1 MNWLSSLFDALFPRH
16 CMVCGRRVSISE
28 FYICISCF
36 RALPIMNF
44 KRERLNK
51 TELLL
56 IGVPSITRAVS
67 YLIYQKESNYRELLF
82 HLKYYNHPEVGRYL
96 AHCAANTLIPQG
108 FFSDIDLIV
117 PVPLSAKKKRKRGY
131 NQCDFLAMGIA
142 DATGIAIN
150 TDSITRTISNTSQ
163 TKKGRFQRWKNSEG
177 IFQIN
182 STSQLKGKHILIV
195 DDVIT
200 TGATITSLVET
211 ITESVQVQ
219 ISIFTLA
226 LSE

>member
-1 MNWLSSLFDALFPRH
+1 
-16 CMVCGRRVSISE
+16 
-28 FYICISCF
+28 
-36 RALPIMNF
+36 
-44 KRERLNK
+44 
-51 TELLL
+51 
-56 IGVPSITRAVS
+56 
-67 YLIYQKESNYRELLF
+67 
-82 HLKYYNHPEVGRYL
+82 
-96 AHCAANTLIPQG
+96 
-108 FFSDIDLIV
+108 
-117 PVPLSAKKKRKRGY
+117 
-131 NQCDFLAMGIA
+131 
-142 DATGIAIN
+142 
-150 TDSITRTISNTSQ
+150 DSITRTISNTSQ